1 MQDGGVERPA
11 SLWGLGRQEAMLG
24 SAARLD
30 RVYNMDVAELMH
42 NGIKIADILADSLSF
57 SRYQLT
63 VDQASGADPKEEI
76 GPPIGSIWIVSKQ
89 TYIFYALQN
98 HRQPFNSH

>member
-1 MQDGGVERPA
+1 
-11 SLWGLGRQEAMLG
+11 MLG

-42 NGIKIADILADSLSF
+42 NGIKIAGLVADSLSF

-63 VDQASGADPKEEI
+63 VDQASGPEPKEET
-76 GPPIGSIWIVSKQ
+76 GPPIGSIWMASKQ
-89 TYIFYALQN
+89 TYIFYALQSY
-98 HRQPFNSH
+98 RQPFNSH